1 MNPLGYW
8 MVQGVSVLW
17 DRQIIM
23 KNSWRNIHLYLSLVA
38 GLIFFLECLTGCLL
52 VFEDEITEFVHHD
65 RFYVDQPQ
73 AERLPLN
80 RLLPLIEQQLT
91 NREKIANLTVF
102 ANTNKTIEVKLQKI
116 QQEKGH
122 VSSRETLAENSITH
136 KTGEAKLQ
144 KVQQEKVQQETGYT
158 AEQEIRAQEIGG
170 KASHGE
176 EARTEKLKGPRSPG
190 GDIVYVDP
198 YTGKLQGRVDPQAG
212 NFFKTML
219 KLHQTLLLD
228 TVGKT
233 ILGISTF
240 IVLVILLT
248 GIVLWW
254 PKNVNIL
261 KNRLKVKTSGSWKRI
276 NHDLHVVLGFYCSFF
291 LLVFLVTSLPWSFKW
306 ANEALYSM
314 TGSKP
319 PVRARV
325 QLATSDGKV
334 SLNAEE
340 ILLLAQSELPDAP
353 YWRLTLPGAKRSDPV
368 QVTSPNTQVLHRN
381 GFDQIAIDPYLGK
394 IVKIDRHELSPG
406 GWQLRR
412 YMKPVHTG
420 AIGGL
425 PTKILAFVVC
435 LISASF
441 PVTGFVLWMN
451 RTRKGKKKKKMNKLA
466 VIA

>member
-23 KNSWRNIHLYLSLVA
+23 KNIWRNIHLYLSLVA

-73 AERLPLN
+73 AERLPLD

-102 ANTNKTIEVKLQKI
+102 ASGNRTVEVKLEKV

-122 VSSRETLAENSITH
+122 KAGKDMN
-136 KTGEAKLQ
+136 G
-144 KVQQEKVQQETGYT
+144 
-158 AEQEIRAQEIGG
+158 QEIAG
-170 KASHGE
+170 KDNRGE
-176 EARTEKLKGPRSPG
+176 KAPTEKLKGRRNPG

-198 YTGKLQGRVDPQAG
+198 YTGKLQERVDPQAG
-212 NFFKTML
+212 TFFKTML
-219 KLHQTLLLD
+219 KLHQTLLLNNI
-228 TVGKT
+228 GKT
-233 ILGISTF
+233 ILGVSTF
-240 IVLVILLT
+240 IVLVILLS
-248 GIVLWW
+248 GIILWW
-254 PKNVNIL
+254 PKNINIL

-319 PVRARV
+319 PTRERI
-325 QLATSDGKV
+325 QLAAWDGKLR
-334 SLNAEE
+334 LNVEE
-340 ILLLAQSELPDAP
+340 MLQMAKSELPDAP
-353 YWRLTLPGAKRSDPV
+353 YWRLTLPDGKRSDPV
-368 QVTSPNTQVLHRN
+368 QVTSPNTRVLHRN
-381 GFDQIAIDPYLGK
+381 GFDQIAIDPYVGK

-420 AIGGL
+420 SIGGL

-451 RTRKGKKKKKMNKLA
+451 RTRKGKKKKKMNKLEF
-466 VIA
+466 IA

>member
-1 MNPLGYW
+1 
-8 MVQGVSVLW
+8 
-17 DRQIIM
+17 M
-23 KNSWRNIHLYLSLVA
+23 KNIWRNIHLYLSLVA

-102 ANTNKTIEVKLQKI
+102 ASGNRTVEVKLQKG

-122 VSSRETLAENSITH
+122 KAGKDMN
-136 KTGEAKLQ
+136 G
-144 KVQQEKVQQETGYT
+144 
-158 AEQEIRAQEIGG
+158 QEIAG
-170 KASHGE
+170 KDNRGE
-176 EARTEKLKGPRSPG
+176 KAPTEKLKGPRNPG

-198 YTGKLQGRVDPQAG
+198 YTGKLQERVDPQAG
-212 NFFKTML
+212 TFFKTML
-219 KLHQTLLLD
+219 KLHQTLLLNNI
-228 TVGKT
+228 GKT
-233 ILGISTF
+233 ILGVSTF
-240 IVLVILLT
+240 IVLVILLS
-248 GIVLWW
+248 GIILWW
-254 PKNVNIL
+254 PKNINIL

-319 PVRARV
+319 PTRERI
-325 QLATSDGKV
+325 QLAASDGKLR
-334 SLNAEE
+334 LNVEE
-340 ILLLAQSELPDAP
+340 MLQMAKSELPDAP
-353 YWRLTLPGAKRSDPV
+353 YWRLTLPEGKCSDPV
-368 QVTSPNTQVLHRN
+368 QVTSPNTRVLHRN
-381 GFDQIAIDPYLGK
+381 GFDQIAIDPYVGK

-420 AIGGL
+420 SIGGL

-451 RTRKGKKKKKMNKLA
+451 RTRKGKKKKKMNKLEF
-466 VIA
+466 IA

>member
-23 KNSWRNIHLYLSLVA
+23 KNIWRNIHLYLSLVA

-73 AERLPLN
+73 AERLPLD

-102 ANTNKTIEVKLQKI
+102 ASGNRTVEVKLQKG

-122 VSSRETLAENSITH
+122 KAGKDMN
-136 KTGEAKLQ
+136 G
-144 KVQQEKVQQETGYT
+144 
-158 AEQEIRAQEIGG
+158 QEIAG
-170 KASHGE
+170 KDNRGE
-176 EARTEKLKGPRSPG
+176 KAPTEKLKGPRNPG

-198 YTGKLQGRVDPQAG
+198 YTGKLQERVDPQAG
-212 NFFKTML
+212 TFFKTML
-219 KLHQTLLLD
+219 KLHQTLLLNNI
-228 TVGKT
+228 GKT
-233 ILGISTF
+233 ILGVSTF
-240 IVLVILLT
+240 IVLVILLS
-248 GIVLWW
+248 GIILWW
-254 PKNVNIL
+254 PKNINIL

-319 PVRARV
+319 PTRERI
-325 QLATSDGKV
+325 QLAASDGKLR
-334 SLNAEE
+334 LNVEE
-340 ILLLAQSELPDAP
+340 MLQMAKSELPDAP
-353 YWRLTLPGAKRSDPV
+353 YWRLTLPDGKRSDPV
-368 QVTSPNTQVLHRN
+368 QVTSPNTRVLHRN
-381 GFDQIAIDPYLGK
+381 GFDQIAIDPYVGK

-420 AIGGL
+420 SIGGL

-451 RTRKGKKKKKMNKLA
+451 RTRKGKKKKKMNKLEF
-466 VIA
+466 IA

>member
-23 KNSWRNIHLYLSLVA
+23 KNIWRNIHLYLSLVA

-73 AERLPLN
+73 AERLPLD

-102 ANTNKTIEVKLQKI
+102 ASGNRTVEVKLQKG

-122 VSSRETLAENSITH
+122 KAGKDMN
-136 KTGEAKLQ
+136 G
-144 KVQQEKVQQETGYT
+144 
-158 AEQEIRAQEIGG
+158 QEIAG
-170 KASHGE
+170 KDNRGE
-176 EARTEKLKGPRSPG
+176 KAPTEKLKGPRNPG

-198 YTGKLQGRVDPQAG
+198 YTGKLQERVDPQAG
-212 NFFKTML
+212 TFFKTML
-219 KLHQTLLLD
+219 KLHQTLLLNNI
-228 TVGKT
+228 GKT
-233 ILGISTF
+233 ILGVSTF
-240 IVLVILLT
+240 IVLVILLS
-248 GIVLWW
+248 GIILWW
-254 PKNVNIL
+254 PKNINIL

-319 PVRARV
+319 PTRERI
-325 QLATSDGKV
+325 QLAASDGKLR
-334 SLNAEE
+334 LNVEE
-340 ILLLAQSELPDAP
+340 MLQMAKSELPDAP
-353 YWRLTLPGAKRSDPV
+353 YWRLTLPEGKRSDPV
-368 QVTSPNTQVLHRN
+368 QVTSPNTRVLHRN
-381 GFDQIAIDPYLGK
+381 GFDQIAIDPYVGK

-420 AIGGL
+420 SIGGL

-451 RTRKGKKKKKMNKLA
+451 RTRKGKKKKKMNKLEF
-466 VIA
+466 IA